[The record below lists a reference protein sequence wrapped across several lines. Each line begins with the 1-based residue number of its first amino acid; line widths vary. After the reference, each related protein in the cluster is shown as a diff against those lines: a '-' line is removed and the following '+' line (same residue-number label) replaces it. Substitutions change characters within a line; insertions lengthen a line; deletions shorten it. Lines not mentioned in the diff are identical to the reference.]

1 MESVTYDLGM
11 RKKRMHNTVKRRR
24 EIHNNEFYFFSFM
37 ERKSKEI
44 VSKERSLSIFNN
56 IKSFTSDRIN
66 DIESISSFIG
76 SCLEFINGDNRGEMI
91 ESVRDMNI
99 FIKDTIYCIFTKTM
113 HSGDGSHRMIFLH
126 FKKSRLNIRDS
137 CFSVVELERNI
148 FREIGRTV
156 FTDITVIGNDK
167 NDRDRAK
174 GEMFKFDRS
183 QTFRD
188 MMVKGRTVR
197 TDKRNDRRLK
207 MNE

>member
-1 MESVTYDLGM
+1 
-11 RKKRMHNTVKRRR
+11 
-24 EIHNNEFYFFSFM
+24 
-37 ERKSKEI
+37 
-44 VSKERSLSIFNN
+44 
-56 IKSFTSDRIN
+56 
-66 DIESISSFIG
+66 
-76 SCLEFINGDNRGEMI
+76 MI
-91 ESVRDMNI
+91 EPVRDMNI

-113 HSGDGSHRMIFLH
+113 HSGDGSHRIIFLH

-174 GEMFKFDRS
+174 GEMFKFNRS

-188 MMVKGRTVR
+188 MMVKGSTVR
-197 TDKRNDRRLK
+197 TDKRSDRRLK

>member
-1 MESVTYDLGM
+1 
-11 RKKRMHNTVKRRR
+11 
-24 EIHNNEFYFFSFM
+24 
-37 ERKSKEI
+37 
-44 VSKERSLSIFNN
+44 
-56 IKSFTSDRIN
+56 
-66 DIESISSFIG
+66 
-76 SCLEFINGDNRGEMI
+76 
-91 ESVRDMNI
+91 
-99 FIKDTIYCIFTKTM
+99 M
-113 HSGDGSHRMIFLH
+113 HSGDGSHRIIFLH

-156 FTDITVIGNDK
+156 FTDIKVIGNDK

>member
-1 MESVTYDLGM
+1 MKERTSIKSWLYEILTSKSYIMESVTYDLGM

-44 VSKERSLSIFNN
+44 VSKERSFSIFNN

-99 FIKDTIYCIFTKTM
+99 FIKDTICLLYT
-113 HSGDGSHRMIFLH
+113 SPSP
-126 FKKSRLNIRDS
+126 RD
-137 CFSVVELERNI
+137 
-148 FREIGRTV
+148 
-156 FTDITVIGNDK
+156 
-167 NDRDRAK
+167 
-174 GEMFKFDRS
+174 
-183 QTFRD
+183 
-188 MMVKGRTVR
+188 
-197 TDKRNDRRLK
+197 
-207 MNE
+207 